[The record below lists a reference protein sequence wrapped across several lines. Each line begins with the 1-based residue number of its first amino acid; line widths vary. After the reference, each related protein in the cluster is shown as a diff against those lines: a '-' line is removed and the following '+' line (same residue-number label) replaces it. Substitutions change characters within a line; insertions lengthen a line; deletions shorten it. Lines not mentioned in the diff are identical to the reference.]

1 MHPLISKIRCNNP
14 NKTGSSIKNRNLL
27 IYIGTREGVDLTIPE
42 LNQAILNSM
51 ASTETDNYD
60 SLRLSSAKS
69 VNGLFGN
76 INTSNIYDLGNEL
89 AELTRAGKL
98 IYNGIVS
105 LHEEDALSLGYDQ
118 KEAWINSMRSVLP
131 DIAKEFDI
139 PIEHLNWTAAVHME
153 PGHPHCHYIF
163 WRNDTKVKSPYI
175 HSSIQDRC
183 RMHLAKE
190 FFAASREAS
199 VIEKTVSRDSTL
211 HFAKQELDF
220 ISNYLNSKSLPS
232 RFLSSEQTIIQNQ
245 METLI
250 QELPPTGRITYK
262 FVPPKVKS
270 IVDNIVKNLCERP
283 DVRRELSKY
292 FDSVNAISES
302 YSANNFK
309 AEINLSHAKNDINT
323 RLGNCVLATA
333 KTIRKE
339 ITKTQQEKQTAE
351 YVRQQ
356 EIKIGTA
363 ACYSLLKNFIDI
375 IHDNTRQNKMANPFE
390 QSTRTKKKTKKKE
403 PPTKNR

>member
-14 NKTGSSIKNRNLL
+14 NKTGSAMKNRNLL
-27 IYIGTREGVDLTIPE
+27 VYIGTREGVDLTIPE
-42 LNQAILNSM
+42 LNQAILYSM
-51 ASTETDNYD
+51 TSEETDND
-60 SLRLSSAKS
+60 DISLSSAKS
-69 VNGLFGN
+69 GVNGLFGN
-76 INTSNIYDLGNEL
+76 IKTNNIYTLGNEL

-105 LHEEDALSLGYDQ
+105 LHEEDALSLGYD
-118 KEAWINSMRSVLP
+118 KKDAWVNSMRSVLP
-131 DIAKEFDI
+131 DIAKEFGI

-153 PGHPHCHYIF
+153 PGHPHCHYLF
-163 WRNDTKVKSPYI
+163 WRNDTKAKSPYI

-199 VIEKTVSRDSTL
+199 VIEKTFSRDSTL
-211 HFAKQELDF
+211 HFAKQELDA
-220 ISNYLNSKSLPS
+220 ISDYLNSNSLPS
-232 RFLSSEQTIIQNQ
+232 RFLSSEQTIIQSR
-245 METLI
+245 MEKLI
-250 QELPPTGRITYK
+250 QELPPTGRIAYK
-262 FVPPKVKS
+262 FMPPEVKS
-270 IVDNIVKNLCERP
+270 MVDNIVNSLCERP
-283 DVRRELSKY
+283 DVKRELSKY

-302 YSANNFK
+302 YSANALK
-309 AEINLSHAKNDINT
+309 REINLAHAKNDINT

-351 YVRQQ
+351 YIRQQ

-363 ACYSLLKNFIDI
+363 ACYSLLKNFLDI
-375 IHDNTRQNKMANPFE
+375 IHDNTKQNKMANPFD
-390 QSTRTKKKTKKKE
+390 QRTKKKTKKKE